1 MKPWKKY
8 DIAPGLQ
15 LRVRR
20 GHKVSVTN
28 QGTAKGPAWL
38 VRPVLE
44 KPAAQV
50 PAPEAE
56 AGALF
61 FAPAAASALAKAL
74 ERGRKRRA
82 ALAEDPW
89 ESEVPAGETVELGAI
104 LIDSDGKKVRV

>member
-1 MKPWKKY
+1 MLKPWKKY

-44 KPAAQV
+44 KPAA
-50 PAPEAE
+50 EAE

>member
-1 MKPWKKY
+1 MQPWKKH
-8 DIAPGLQ
+8 DLAPGLQ

-38 VRPVLE
+38 VKPVIEKPVE
-44 KPAAQV
+44 KPAD
-50 PAPEAE
+50 E
-56 AGALF
+56 AGAVF

-74 ERGRKRRA
+74 ERGRRRRA

-89 ESEVPAGETVELGAI
+89 ASEVEPGETVELGAI
-104 LIDSDGKKVRV
+104 LIDSDGKRVKV